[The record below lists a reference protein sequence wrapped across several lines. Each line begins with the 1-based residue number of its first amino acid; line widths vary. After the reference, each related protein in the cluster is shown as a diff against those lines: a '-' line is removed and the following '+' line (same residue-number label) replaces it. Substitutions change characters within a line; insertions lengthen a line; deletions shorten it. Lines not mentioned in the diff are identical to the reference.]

1 MSVSLVSN
9 PFILSTVNVS
19 PSSTEYSSIT
29 PVGLS
34 FPAAI
39 DIDTVAV
46 SETNTP
52 SEVVYVNESDPK

>member
-29 PVGLS
+29 PVGSS
-34 FPAAI
+34 FPAEI
-39 DIDTVAV
+39 SIDTVEV

-52 SEVVYVNESDPK
+52 SEAV